1 MPSVYSRRVS
11 EWTKVTRSGLTACG
25 CAIALSALV
34 SAQTR
39 QGLISG
45 RVVNLVSG
53 RAVVSAE
60 IRCDNLL
67 AGARNA
73 AHADP
78 SGYFTFPLL
87 SPGVYRLRVD
97 APNYQSQEV
106 DQLEVPVA
114 GRLEIQFRLRPLN
127 DVWETRQ
134 YHSVFLPDSEAVL
147 TFYGPDVDTS
157 RSANFDPN
165 RGRQSELETSLSY
178 VIDAKSID
186 QLPLE
191 GRDVFTA
198 LVLLPSA
205 TADTSTARGLG
216 LSFGGQ
222 RPSASNYLLDGLEF
236 NNSLVTGPAARI
248 APEAAPAD
256 RVLTLY

>member
-34 SAQTR
+34 SAQTT

-60 IRCDNLL
+60 IRCDNLIV
-67 AGARNA
+67 GAQNA
-73 AHADP
+73 ARADP

-106 DQLEVPVA
+106 YQLAGPVA
-114 GRLEIQFRLRPLN
+114 GRLEIQFGPRPLT
-127 DVWETRQ
+127 DERRTRQ
-134 YHSVFLPDSEAVL
+134 YHSVFRPDS
-147 TFYGPDVDTS
+147 
-157 RSANFDPN
+157 
-165 RGRQSELETSLSY
+165 
-178 VIDAKSID
+178 
-186 QLPLE
+186 
-191 GRDVFTA
+191 
-198 LVLLPSA
+198 
-205 TADTSTARGLG
+205 
-216 LSFGGQ
+216 
-222 RPSASNYLLDGLEF
+222 
-236 NNSLVTGPAARI
+236 
-248 APEAAPAD
+248 
-256 RVLTLY
+256 